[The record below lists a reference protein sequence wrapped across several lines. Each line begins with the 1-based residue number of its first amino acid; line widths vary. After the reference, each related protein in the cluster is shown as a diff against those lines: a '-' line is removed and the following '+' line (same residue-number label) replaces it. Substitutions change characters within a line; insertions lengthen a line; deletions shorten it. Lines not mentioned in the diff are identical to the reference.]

1 MIWHRIHHT
10 TELHQHMRKAASMP
24 NARHIL
30 IAVDESEAA
39 YRAVTYVGN
48 IIGGYEG
55 FRVCP
60 LHALPPLPRELLEFG
75 GSEDPQREE
84 REEACLKADQAR
96 WIEAVTQA
104 AEPVFTRAKHI
115 LHEAHVPE
123 DAIETQIVD
132 TVNTQDTV
140 LDILETA
147 HARHCGTVVVGR
159 KSYHGLKAL
168 VTSHVSDELIS
179 QGEGLAVW
187 VVE

>member
-1 MIWHRIHHT
+1 
-10 TELHQHMRKAASMP
+10 MP
-24 NARHIL
+24 NAKHIL
-30 IAVDESEAA
+30 IAVDDSEAS
-39 YRAVTYVGN
+39 YRSVTYVGS
-48 IIGGYEG
+48 IIGGCEG
-55 FRVCP
+55 LRVCL

-75 GSEDPQREE
+75 GSEDPQQEE
-84 REEACLKADQAR
+84 REEAYIKTDQTR
-96 WIEAVTQA
+96 WIEAVAQA
-104 AEPVFTRAKHI
+104 AEPVFARAKHI
-115 LHEAHVPE
+115 RHEARVPE
-123 DAIETQIVD
+123 DTVETQVVD

-168 VTSHVSDELIS
+168 VASHVSDELIS

>member
-1 MIWHRIHHT
+1 
-10 TELHQHMRKAASMP
+10 MRKAESMS
-24 NARHIL
+24 NAKHIL
-30 IAVDESEAA
+30 IAVDDSEASD
-39 YRAVTYVGN
+39 RAVAYVGS
-48 IIGGYEG
+48 IIGGCEG
-55 FRVCP
+55 FRVCL

-75 GSEDPQREE
+75 GSEDPQQEE
-84 REEACLKADQAR
+84 REEACIKTEQAR
-96 WIEAVTQA
+96 WIEAVAQA
-104 AEPVFTRAKHI
+104 AEPVFARAKHI
-115 LHEAHVPE
+115 LHEARVPE
-123 DAIETQIVD
+123 DTVETQVVD

-140 LDILETA
+140 FDILETA

>member
-1 MIWHRIHHT
+1 
-10 TELHQHMRKAASMP
+10 MP
-24 NARHIL
+24 NTKHIL
-30 IAVDESEAA
+30 IAVDDSEAS
-39 YRAVTYVGN
+39 YRAVTYVGS
-48 IIGGYEG
+48 IIGGCEG
-55 FRVCP
+55 FRVCL

-75 GSEDPQREE
+75 GSEDPQQEE
-84 REEACLKADQAR
+84 REEAYIKTEQTR
-96 WIEAVTQA
+96 WIEAVAQA
-104 AEPVFTRAKHI
+104 AEPVFARAKYI
-115 LHEAHVPE
+115 LHEARVPE
-123 DAIETQIVD
+123 DTVETQVVD

-168 VTSHVSDELIS
+168 VMSHVSDELIS